1 MTVNEAIKKLE
12 NFVDGFSEYPDL
24 NVVGWDDLE
33 AMETLIE
40 FAKEQFNNV
49 TTSFKIGRHWEE

>member
-12 NFVDGFSEYPDL
+12 NFVEGFSEYPDW
-24 NVVGWDDLE
+24 NVVGRDDIE

-40 FAKEQFNNV
+40 FTKDRFNV
-49 TTSFKIGRHWEE
+49 G

>member
-12 NFVDGFSEYPDL
+12 NFVEGFSEYPDW
-24 NVVGWDDLE
+24 NVVGRDDIE

-40 FAKEQFNNV
+40 FTKERFNV
-49 TTSFKIGRHWEE
+49 E

>member
-12 NFVDGFSEYPDL
+12 NFVEGFSEYPDW
-24 NVVGWDDLE
+24 NVVGRDDIE

-40 FAKEQFNNV
+40 FTKERFN
-49 TTSFKIGRHWEE
+49 TE

>member
-12 NFVDGFSEYPDL
+12 NFADGFSEYPDW
-24 NVVGWDDLE
+24 NVVSRDDIE

-40 FAKEQFNNV
+40 FTKEHLN
-49 TTSFKIGRHWEE
+49 IE